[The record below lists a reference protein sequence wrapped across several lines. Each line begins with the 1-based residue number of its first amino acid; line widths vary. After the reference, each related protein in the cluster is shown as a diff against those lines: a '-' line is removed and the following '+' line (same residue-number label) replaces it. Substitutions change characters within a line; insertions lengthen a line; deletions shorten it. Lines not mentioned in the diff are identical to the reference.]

1 MRKSRIVFESKYIY
15 IIIHLI
21 FKEKV
26 IFLFYTIRIVTERNT
41 LLSEKLRLLFAVSSK
56 QEILCF
62 FGEDGEDKAGLLVP
76 TD

>member
-1 MRKSRIVFESKYIY
+1 
-15 IIIHLI
+15 LI

-41 LLSEKLRLLFAVSSK
+41 LLSEKLRLLFAVYSK